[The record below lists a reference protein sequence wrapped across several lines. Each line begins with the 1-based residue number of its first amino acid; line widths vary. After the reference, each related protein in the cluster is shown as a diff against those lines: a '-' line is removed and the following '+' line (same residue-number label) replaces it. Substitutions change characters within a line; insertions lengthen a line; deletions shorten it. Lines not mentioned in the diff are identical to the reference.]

1 MKQKAKQIYGS
12 IKAIFTLYPFSF
24 LQNVS
29 YKKMKLKTS
38 QGKFI
43 KIGLSPRLVIS
54 TEEQQSIGIM
64 KSHFLMEMRLCFEKN
79 IFRYKNASARNGASL
94 QFGKNSIFP
103 LFIIPVSA
111 VVISLRLNYT
121 SEFRLLRQTHTG
133 PIL

>member
-43 KIGLSPRLVIS
+43 KIGLSPRL
-54 TEEQQSIGIM
+54 EQQSIGIM

-79 IFRYKNASARNGASL
+79 IFRYKNA
-94 QFGKNSIFP
+94 
-103 LFIIPVSA
+103 
-111 VVISLRLNYT
+111 
-121 SEFRLLRQTHTG
+121 
-133 PIL
+133 